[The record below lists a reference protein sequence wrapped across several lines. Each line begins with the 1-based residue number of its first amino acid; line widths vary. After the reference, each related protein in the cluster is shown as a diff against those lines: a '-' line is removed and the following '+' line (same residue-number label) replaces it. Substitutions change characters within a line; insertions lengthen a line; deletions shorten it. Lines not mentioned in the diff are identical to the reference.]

1 MNPGIGLRLTSEKER
16 QMLKKNVKG
25 LEKTGLD
32 IFFRRVQAIWP
43 VSYPFADQRTLS
55 ALEKLGL
62 PNNTDKMKQMLDEH
76 WKEVRIDDVK
86 AKDEEEKKR
95 KTFVRL
101 LERAVGADLEG
112 NVDSMRAEV
121 GKTS

>member
-1 MNPGIGLRLTSEKER
+1 
-16 QMLKKNVKG
+16 MLKKNVKG

>member
-1 MNPGIGLRLTSEKER
+1 
-16 QMLKKNVKG
+16 MLKKNVKG
-25 LEKTGLD
+25 LGKTGLD

-62 PNNTDKMKQMLDEH
+62 PNNTDEMKQMLDEH